1 MKRELDLA
9 ENTEEKLRR
18 EIDDLKRQ
26 LREQQAPHSAHAG
39 LTAKP
44 WHPSSTTLW
53 SIFLGVTVL
62 ILLAFFAG
70 YIPLH
75 QRQTL
80 IRQQALEQ
88 QQALPRMEVI
98 QVGLSSR
105 KSDLELPGN
114 IEAITEA
121 PILARANGYIKRRM
135 VDIGDRVHAGQPMA
149 EIEAP
154 EVDQQV
160 SQAKANLE
168 QARAALEQSLANY
181 AQGKSNLEL
190 ARVTAERWNTLAGEG
205 IVPKQE
211 NDQYQAQY
219 QAQISGVQALEKA
232 IAAQRSN
239 VAAAE
244 ANLGALDEVQGYRVV
259 KAPFDGLVTLRNV
272 DVGTLVNAG
281 TTLLY
286 RVAQTGTLRTY
297 VNVPQTNADSIRV
310 GQTAILNVS
319 TLPGRRFPGTVAR
332 TANALDPASRTMLV
346 EIRVPNPNGLL
357 LPGMYAQVD
366 LSSPRTNP
374 PLLISG
380 DSLIVRADGTQV
392 AVVRP
397 DHTVHLQKIQVGR
410 DYGDNL
416 EVISGLELGDMIIS
430 NPGDDVVEGVKVDPV
445 PVEKASEKP
454 APKSA
459 GN

>member
-1 MKRELDLA
+1 
-9 ENTEEKLRR
+9 
-18 EIDDLKRQ
+18 
-26 LREQQAPHSAHAG
+26 
-39 LTAKP
+39 
-44 WHPSSTTLW
+44 
-53 SIFLGVTVL
+53 
-62 ILLAFFAG
+62 
-70 YIPLH
+70 
-75 QRQTL
+75 
-80 IRQQALEQ
+80 
-88 QQALPRMEVI
+88 
-98 QVGLSSR
+98 
-105 KSDLELPGN
+105 
-114 IEAITEA
+114 
-121 PILARANGYIKRRM
+121 
-135 VDIGDRVHAGQPMA
+135 
-149 EIEAP
+149 
-154 EVDQQV
+154 
-160 SQAKANLE
+160 
-168 QARAALEQSLANY
+168 
-181 AQGKSNLEL
+181 
-190 ARVTAERWNTLAGEG
+190 
-205 IVPKQE
+205 
-211 NDQYQAQY
+211 
-219 QAQISGVQALEKA
+219 
-232 IAAQRSN
+232 
-239 VAAAE
+239 
-244 ANLGALDEVQGYRVV
+244 
-259 KAPFDGLVTLRNV
+259 
-272 DVGTLVNAG
+272 
-281 TTLLY
+281 
-286 RVAQTGTLRTY
+286 
-297 VNVPQTNADSIRV
+297 V
-310 GQTAILNVS
+310 GQTALLNVS

>member
-39 LTAKP
+39 LTTKP

-297 VNVPQTNADSIRV
+297 VNAPQTNANSIRV
-310 GQTAILNVS
+310 GQTALLNVS

>member
-160 SQAKANLE
+160 NQAKANLE